1 MPLSIIGAGFG
12 RTGTMSL
19 YAALNQLGFPCYHLF
34 ANFRKAA
41 IDSNLAFWR
50 RVANSPDGC
59 QHDWEKVFAGYTA
72 CVDNPASCVW
82 RELATAYPQA
92 KIILTVHPKGPE
104 AWYESTVDTNYFF
117 TGNSWQFRVLEIA
130 TPLGRQ
136 IGEISRKLIWQRS
149 HRGTMTEQARAISHY
164 RNYIE
169 DVKAALPEKR
179 LLVFSVDQG
188 WDPLCEFLGVDVP
201 ACAFPHLNDRAEIK
215 NLMAGLM
222 RETIG
227 PIDPE
232 MIFVAESEDSVLL
245 AVKNAFPQIDWEKEY
260 AEFRATRDKRQ

>member
-41 IDSNLAFWR
+41 INSNLAFWR

-130 TPLGRQ
+130 TPLGTADR
-136 IGEISRKLIWQRS
+136 RDF
-149 HRGTMTEQARAISHY
+149 TQA
-164 RNYIE
+164 
-169 DVKAALPEKR
+169 DLAALP
-179 LLVFSVDQG
+179 SWHNDGASQG
-188 WDPLCEFLGVDVP
+188 YFPL
-201 ACAFPHLNDRAEIK
+201 
-215 NLMAGLM
+215 
-222 RETIG
+222 
-227 PIDPE
+227 
-232 MIFVAESEDSVLL
+232 
-245 AVKNAFPQIDWEKEY
+245 PQLY
-260 AEFRATRDKRQ
+260 